1 MNEFIPYFERLK
13 LIKQGLLPKEAVA
26 KPKKPIAKVSKK
38 RKLEN
43 EKIKTTEVNS
53 EIDRWF
59 IERRKEMTGY
69 CCECGKKS
77 FKEHDKHYKWS
88 LAHIIKKSIF
98 KSVATHPSNFIEL
111 CWLHHQEFDSSYEN
125 AQKMNCWS
133 IAKQKF
139 DLFKNCIVEKH
150 KDLNWFKNN

>member
-1 MNEFIPYFERLK
+1 MAENTTYFERMK
-13 LIKQGLLPKEAVA
+13 LIKLGLLPKEAVA
-26 KPKKPIAKVSKK
+26 KPKKAIKKVSDKK
-38 RKLEN
+38 SKDISKAKEN
-43 EKIKTTEVNS
+43 GSYGEM
-53 EIDRWF
+53 DRWF

-77 FKEHDKHYKWS
+77 FKEDDKYYKWS

-98 KSVATHPSNFIEL
+98 NSVSTHPNNFLEL

-133 IAKQKF
+133 LAKERFEIMKPS
-139 DLFKNCIVEKH
+139 ITEKH
-150 KDLNWFKNN
+150 KDLVWFQ